1 MAFQGISTGTVP
13 NDGTGDSL
21 LAGAIKVNE
30 NFLEVYNALGDG
42 TTLLSGNP
50 NLTVGIVTATGL
62 DLNGNSDISGNL
74 DVGGDLTVTGVL
86 TYEDVTNV
94 DSIGIITARDG
105 IVVLG
110 SGITVTG
117 VSTFYDLTYI
127 RNNFEVAGTSIFNDS
142 IDANGDLDV
151 DGRSEL
157 DIVNISETLNVSG
170 ITTIGSDIDANGDLD
185 VDGRAELD
193 ITNISETL
201 NVVGVSTFESNIDAN
216 GDLDVDGHTELDFV
230 NVSAAATI
238 SGALDVN
245 GGADISGGETN
256 LSSASVSDL
265 TDNRVVIAGSG
276 GSLEDDLNLTFNG
289 LTLAVGVDLN
299 VDGHT
304 EVDNLQ
310 AVGVVTVTGSAE
322 IDNVRI
328 NTNTVD
334 TTSGN
339 LTLDST
345 GGIVDI
351 NDAVDISGDVDIED
365 TTQSTSPT
373 SGALKVA
380 GGVGI
385 AKNLWVDGNLD
396 IDGTTQLDTVGVT
409 GDATITSGDLI
420 IATSGQGIDFSATAD
435 GTGTASSE
443 LLDDY
448 EEGTFTPIIT
458 QGINSPSYS
467 IQNGYYTKIGDLMF
481 AHIAITLSGGTPNT
495 STVIVGGFP
504 YTSKV
509 GGAIANVAFTGAVGI
524 ATGINAGSFGFV
536 PSSSTTVEMR
546 YQGDQSQ
553 IGIKGTELGNS
564 VTINVSTV
572 HRVS

>member
-1 MAFQGISTGTVP
+1 MALQGISTGTIP

-50 NLTVGIVTATGL
+50 NLTVGIITSTGL
-62 DLNGNSDISGNL
+62 DINGNGDISGNL

-94 DSIGIITARDG
+94 DSIGVVTARDG
-105 IVVLG
+105 VVVLG

-117 VSTFYDLTYI
+117 VSTFYDATFLDS
-127 RNNFEVAGTSIFNDS
+127 RLQVAGLSTFSNNVDINASVDISTDLTVDGLSDLDDVNVSAALTVTGAVDFNG
-142 IDANGDLDV
+142 ALDV
-151 DGRSEL
+151 DGATTL
-157 DIVNISETLNVSG
+157 DT
-170 ITTIGSDIDANGDLD
+170 TTID
-185 VDGRAELD
+185 ELL
-193 ITNISETL
+193 TVNA
-201 NVVGVSTFESNIDAN
+201 NIDAN

-230 NVSAAATI
+230 NVSAGATI
-238 SGALDVN
+238 AGALDVN
-245 GGADISGGETN
+245 GGADLSGGEIN
-256 LSSASVSDL
+256 LSSATVADL
-265 TDNRVVIAGSG
+265 TDNRVVIAGSA
-276 GSLEDDLNLTFNG
+276 GSLEDDANLTFNG
-289 LTLAVGVDLN
+289 STLSVGVDLD

-310 AVGVVTVTGSAE
+310 AVGVVTVTGSAT

-328 NTNTVD
+328 DTNTVD

-339 LTLDST
+339 LILDST

-373 SGALKVA
+373 TGALKVA

-385 AKNLWVDGNLD
+385 VKNLWVDGNLD
-396 IDGTTQLDTVGVT
+396 IDGTTELDTVGVT
-409 GDATITSGDLI
+409 GDATITSGDVV
-420 IATSGQGIDFSATAD
+420 IATAGNGIDFSATTD
-435 GTGTASSE
+435 GTGTATSE
-443 LLDDY
+443 LLDNY
-448 EEGTFTPIIT
+448 EEGTFTPTIT
-458 QGINSPSYS
+458 QGITSPTYS
-467 IQNGYYTKIGDLMF
+467 AQNGYYTRIGDLMF
-481 AHIAITLSGGTPNT
+481 AHIILTVSGGTANG
-495 STVIVGGFP
+495 SGVIVGGLP
-504 YTSKV
+504 YTSKT

-524 ATGINAGSFGFV
+524 ATGINAGSFGLV
-536 PSSSTTVEMR
+536 PSAATTIEMR

-553 IGIKGTELGNS
+553 IAITGTELGNA

>member
-1 MAFQGISTGTVP
+1 MALQGISTGTIP

-42 TTLLSGNP
+42 TSLLTGNP
-50 NLTVGIVTATGL
+50 NLTVGIITSTGL
-62 DLNGNSDISGNL
+62 DINGNGDISGNL

-94 DSIGIITARDG
+94 DSIGVVTARDG
-105 IVVLG
+105 VVVLG

-117 VSTFYDLTYI
+117 VSTFYDATFLDS
-127 RNNFEVAGTSIFNDS
+127 RLQVAGLSTFNNNVDINAS
-142 IDANGDLDV
+142 VDISTDLVVDGWSNLDDVNVSAALTVTGAVDFNGDLDV
-151 DGRSEL
+151 DGVTTL
-157 DIVNISETLNVSG
+157 DT
-170 ITTIGSDIDANGDLD
+170 TTID
-185 VDGRAELD
+185 ELL
-193 ITNISETL
+193 TVNA
-201 NVVGVSTFESNIDAN
+201 NIDAN

-230 NVSAAATI
+230 NVSAGATI
-238 SGALDVN
+238 AGALDVN
-245 GGADISGGETN
+245 GGADLSGGEIN
-256 LSSASVSDL
+256 LSSATVADL
-265 TDNRVVIAGSG
+265 TDNHVVIAGSG
-276 GSLEDDLNLTFNG
+276 GSLEGDANLTFNG
-289 LTLAVGVDLN
+289 LTLSVGVDLD

-328 NTNTVD
+328 DTNTVD

-339 LTLDST
+339 LILDST

-373 SGALKVA
+373 TGALKVA

-385 AKNLWVDGNLD
+385 VKNLWVDGNLD
-396 IDGTTQLDTVGVT
+396 IDGTTELDTVGVT
-409 GDATITSGDLI
+409 GNATITTGDLV
-420 IATSGQGIDFSATAD
+420 IATAGNGIDFSATTD
-435 GTGTASSE
+435 GTGTATSE
-443 LLDDY
+443 LLDNY
-448 EEGTFTPIIT
+448 EEGTFTPTIT
-458 QGINSPSYS
+458 QGITSPTYS
-467 IQNGYYTKIGDLMF
+467 AQNGYYTRIGDLMF
-481 AHIAITLSGGTPNT
+481 AHIILTVSGGTANG
-495 STVIVGGFP
+495 SGVIVGGLP
-504 YTSKV
+504 YTSKT

-524 ATGINAGSFGFV
+524 ATGINAGSFGLV
-536 PSSSTTVEMR
+536 PSATTTIEIR

-553 IGIKGTELGNS
+553 IAITGTELGNA

>member
-1 MAFQGISTGTVP
+1 MALQGISTGTIP

-50 NLTVGIVTATGL
+50 NLTVGIITSTGL
-62 DLNGNSDISGNL
+62 DINGNGDISGNL

-94 DSIGIITARDG
+94 DSIGVVTARDG
-105 IVVLG
+105 VVVLG

-117 VSTFYDLTYI
+117 VSTFYDATFLDS
-127 RNNFEVAGTSIFNDS
+127 RLQVAGLSTFSNNVDINASVDISTDLTVDGLSDLDDVNVSAALTVTGAVDFNG
-142 IDANGDLDV
+142 ALDV
-151 DGRSEL
+151 DGATTL
-157 DIVNISETLNVSG
+157 DT
-170 ITTIGSDIDANGDLD
+170 TTID
-185 VDGRAELD
+185 ELL
-193 ITNISETL
+193 TVNA
-201 NVVGVSTFESNIDAN
+201 NIDAN

-230 NVSAAATI
+230 NVSAGATI
-238 SGALDVN
+238 AGALDVN
-245 GGADISGGETN
+245 GGADLSGGEIN
-256 LSSASVSDL
+256 LSSATVADL
-265 TDNRVVIAGSG
+265 TDNRVVIAGSA
-276 GSLEDDLNLTFNG
+276 GSLEDDANLTFNG
-289 LTLAVGVDLN
+289 STLSVGVDLD

-310 AVGVVTVTGSAE
+310 AVGVVTVTGSAT

-328 NTNTVD
+328 DTNTVD

-339 LTLDST
+339 LILDST

-373 SGALKVA
+373 NGALKVA

-385 AKNLWVDGNLD
+385 VKNLWVGQNLD
-396 IDGTTQLDTVGVT
+396 VDGTTELDSVGVT
-409 GDATITSGDLI
+409 GNATITSGDVV
-420 IATSGQGIDFSATAD
+420 IATAGNGIDFSATSD
-435 GTGTASSE
+435 GTGTATSE
-443 LLDDY
+443 LLDNY
-448 EEGTFTPIIT
+448 EEGTFTPTIT
-458 QGINSPSYS
+458 QGITSPTYS
-467 IQNGYYTKIGDLMF
+467 AQNGYYTRIGDLMF
-481 AHIAITLSGGTPNT
+481 AHIILTVNGGTANG
-495 STVIVGGFP
+495 SGVIVGGLP
-504 YTSKV
+504 YTSKT

-524 ATGINAGSFGFV
+524 ATGINAGSFGLV
-536 PSSSTTVEMR
+536 PSAATTIEMR

-553 IGIKGTELGNS
+553 IAITGTELGNA

>member
-1 MAFQGISTGTVP
+1 MALQGISTGTIP

-50 NLTVGIVTATGL
+50 NLTVGIITSTGL
-62 DLNGNSDISGNL
+62 DINGNGDISGNL

-94 DSIGIITARDG
+94 DSIGVVTARDG
-105 IVVLG
+105 VVVLG

-117 VSTFYDLTYI
+117 VSTFYDATFLDS
-127 RNNFEVAGTSIFNDS
+127 RLQVAGLSTFSNNVDINASVDISTDLTVDGLSDLDDVNVSAALTVTGAVDFNG
-142 IDANGDLDV
+142 ALDV
-151 DGRSEL
+151 DGATTL
-157 DIVNISETLNVSG
+157 DT
-170 ITTIGSDIDANGDLD
+170 TTID
-185 VDGRAELD
+185 ELL
-193 ITNISETL
+193 TVNA
-201 NVVGVSTFESNIDAN
+201 NIDAN

-230 NVSAAATI
+230 NVSAGATI
-238 SGALDVN
+238 AGALDVN
-245 GGADISGGETN
+245 GGADLSGGEIN
-256 LSSASVSDL
+256 LSSATVADL
-265 TDNRVVIAGSG
+265 TDNRVVIAGSA
-276 GSLEDDLNLTFNG
+276 GSLEDDANLTFNG
-289 LTLAVGVDLN
+289 STLSVGVDLD

-310 AVGVVTVTGSAE
+310 AVGVVTVTGSAT

-328 NTNTVD
+328 DTNTVD

-339 LTLDST
+339 LILDST

-373 SGALKVA
+373 NGALKVA

-385 AKNLWVDGNLD
+385 EKNLWVGQNLD
-396 IDGTTQLDTVGVT
+396 VEGTTELDSVGVT
-409 GDATITSGDLI
+409 GNATITSGDVV
-420 IATSGQGIDFSATAD
+420 IATAGNGIDFSATSD
-435 GTGTASSE
+435 GTGTATSE
-443 LLDDY
+443 LLDNY
-448 EEGTFTPIIT
+448 EEGTFTPTIT
-458 QGINSPSYS
+458 QGITSPTYS
-467 IQNGYYTKIGDLMF
+467 AQNGYYTRIGDLMF
-481 AHIAITLSGGTPNT
+481 AHIILTVNGGTANG
-495 STVIVGGFP
+495 SGVIVGGLP
-504 YTSKV
+504 YTSKT

-524 ATGINAGSFGFV
+524 ATGINAGSFGLV
-536 PSSSTTVEMR
+536 PSAATTIEMR

-553 IGIKGTELGNS
+553 IAITGTELGNA

>member
-1 MAFQGISTGTVP
+1 MALQGISTGTIP

-50 NLTVGIVTATGL
+50 NLTVGIITSTGL
-62 DLNGNSDISGNL
+62 DINGNGDISGNL

-94 DSIGIITARDG
+94 DSIGVVTARDG
-105 IVVLG
+105 VVVLG

-117 VSTFYDLTYI
+117 VSTFYDATFLDS
-127 RNNFEVAGTSIFNDS
+127 RLQVAGLSTFNNNVDINAS
-142 IDANGDLDV
+142 IDVSTNLVVDGWSDLDDVNVSGAVTVTGNADLNADLDV
-151 DGRSEL
+151 DGATTL
-157 DIVNISETLNVSG
+157 DT
-170 ITTIGSDIDANGDLD
+170 TTID
-185 VDGRAELD
+185 ELL
-193 ITNISETL
+193 TVNA
-201 NVVGVSTFESNIDAN
+201 NIDAN

-230 NVSAAATI
+230 NVSAGATI
-238 SGALDVN
+238 AGALDVN
-245 GGADISGGETN
+245 GGADLSGGEIN
-256 LSSASVSDL
+256 LSSATVADL
-265 TDNRVVIAGSG
+265 TDNHVVIAGTG
-276 GSLEDDLNLTFNG
+276 GSLEGDANLTFNG
-289 LTLAVGVDLN
+289 STLSVGVDLD

-328 NTNTVD
+328 DTNTVD

-339 LTLDST
+339 LILDST

-373 SGALKVA
+373 TGALKVA

-385 AKNLWVDGNLD
+385 TKNLWVDGNLD
-396 IDGTTQLDTVGVT
+396 IDGTTELDTVGVT
-409 GDATITSGDLI
+409 GDATITSGDVV
-420 IATSGQGIDFSATAD
+420 IATAGNGIDFSATTD
-435 GTGTASSE
+435 GTGTATSE
-443 LLDDY
+443 LLDNY
-448 EEGTFTPIIT
+448 EEGTFTPTIT
-458 QGINSPSYS
+458 QGITSPTYS
-467 IQNGYYTKIGDLMF
+467 AQNGYYTRIGDLMF
-481 AHIAITLSGGTPNT
+481 AHIILTVNGGTANG
-495 STVIVGGFP
+495 SGVIVGGLP
-504 YTSKV
+504 YTSKT

-524 ATGINAGSFGFV
+524 ATGINAGSFGLV
-536 PSSSTTVEMR
+536 PSAATTIEMR

-553 IGIKGTELGNS
+553 IAITGTELGNA

>member
-1 MAFQGISTGTVP
+1 MALQGISTGTIP

-42 TTLLSGNP
+42 TSLLTGNP
-50 NLTVGIVTATGL
+50 NLTVGIITSTGL
-62 DLNGNSDISGNL
+62 DINGNGDISGNL

-94 DSIGIITARDG
+94 DSIGVVTARDG
-105 IVVLG
+105 VVVLG

-117 VSTFYDLTYI
+117 VSTFYDATFLDS
-127 RNNFEVAGTSIFNDS
+127 RLQVAGLSTFNNNVDINAS
-142 IDANGDLDV
+142 VDISTDLVVDGWSNLDDVNVSAALTVTGAVDFNGDLDV
-151 DGRSEL
+151 DGVTTL
-157 DIVNISETLNVSG
+157 DT
-170 ITTIGSDIDANGDLD
+170 TTID
-185 VDGRAELD
+185 ELL
-193 ITNISETL
+193 TVNA
-201 NVVGVSTFESNIDAN
+201 NIDAN

-230 NVSAAATI
+230 NVSAGATI
-238 SGALDVN
+238 AGALDVN
-245 GGADISGGETN
+245 GGADLSGGEIN
-256 LSSASVSDL
+256 LSSATVADL
-265 TDNRVVIAGSG
+265 TDNHVVIAGSG
-276 GSLEDDLNLTFNG
+276 GSLEGDANLTFNG
-289 LTLAVGVDLN
+289 LTLSVGVDLD

-328 NTNTVD
+328 DTNTVD

-339 LTLDST
+339 LILDST

-373 SGALKVA
+373 TGALKVA

-385 AKNLWVDGNLD
+385 VKNLWVDGNLD
-396 IDGTTQLDTVGVT
+396 IDGTTELDTVGVT
-409 GDATITSGDLI
+409 GNATITTGDLV
-420 IATSGQGIDFSATAD
+420 IATAGNGIDFSATTD
-435 GTGTASSE
+435 GTGTATSE
-443 LLDDY
+443 LLDNY
-448 EEGTFTPIIT
+448 EEGTFTPTIT
-458 QGINSPSYS
+458 QGITSPTYS
-467 IQNGYYTKIGDLMF
+467 AQSGYYTRIGDLMF
-481 AHIAITLSGGTPNT
+481 AHIILTVSGGTANG
-495 STVIVGGFP
+495 SGVIVGGLP
-504 YTSKV
+504 YTSKT

-524 ATGINAGSFGFV
+524 ATGINAGSFGLV
-536 PSSSTTVEMR
+536 PSATTTIEIR

-553 IGIKGTELGNS
+553 IAITGTELGNA

>member
-1 MAFQGISTGTVP
+1 MALQGISTGTIP

-50 NLTVGIVTATGL
+50 NLTVGIITSTGL
-62 DLNGNSDISGNL
+62 DINGNGDISGNL

-94 DSIGIITARDG
+94 DSIGVVTARDG
-105 IVVLG
+105 VVVLG

-117 VSTFYDLTYI
+117 VSTFYDATFLDS
-127 RNNFEVAGTSIFNDS
+127 RLQVAGLSTFNNNVDINAS
-142 IDANGDLDV
+142 IDVSTNLVVDGWSDLDDVNVSGAVTVTGNADLNADLDV
-151 DGRSEL
+151 DGATTL
-157 DIVNISETLNVSG
+157 DT
-170 ITTIGSDIDANGDLD
+170 TTID
-185 VDGRAELD
+185 ELL
-193 ITNISETL
+193 TVNA
-201 NVVGVSTFESNIDAN
+201 NIDAN

-230 NVSAAATI
+230 NVSAGATI
-238 SGALDVN
+238 AGALDVN
-245 GGADISGGETN
+245 GGADLSGGEIN
-256 LSSASVSDL
+256 LSSATVADL
-265 TDNRVVIAGSG
+265 TDNHVVIAGTG
-276 GSLEDDLNLTFNG
+276 GSLEGDANLTFNG
-289 LTLAVGVDLN
+289 STLSVGVDLD

-328 NTNTVD
+328 DTNTVD

-339 LTLDST
+339 LILDST

-373 SGALKVA
+373 TGALKVA

-385 AKNLWVDGNLD
+385 TKNLWVDGNLD

-409 GDATITSGDLI
+409 GDATITSGDVV
-420 IATSGQGIDFSATAD
+420 IATAGNGIDFSATTD
-435 GTGTASSE
+435 GTGTATSE
-443 LLDDY
+443 LLDNY
-448 EEGTFTPIIT
+448 EEGTFTPTIT
-458 QGINSPSYS
+458 QGITSPTYS
-467 IQNGYYTKIGDLMF
+467 AQNGYYTRIGDLMF
-481 AHIAITLSGGTPNT
+481 AHIILTVNGGTANG
-495 STVIVGGFP
+495 SGVIVGGLP
-504 YTSKV
+504 YTSKT

-524 ATGINAGSFGFV
+524 ATGINAGSFGLV
-536 PSSSTTVEMR
+536 PSAATTIEMR

-553 IGIKGTELGNS
+553 IAITGTELGNA

>member
-1 MAFQGISTGTVP
+1 MALQGISTGTIP

-50 NLTVGIVTATGL
+50 NLTVGIITSTGL
-62 DLNGNSDISGNL
+62 DINGNGDISGNL

-94 DSIGIITARDG
+94 DSIGVVTARDG
-105 IVVLG
+105 VVVLG

-117 VSTFYDLTYI
+117 VSTFYDATFLDS
-127 RNNFEVAGTSIFNDS
+127 RLQVAGLSTFSNNVDINASVDISTDLTVDGLSDLDDVNVSAALTVTGAVDFNG
-142 IDANGDLDV
+142 ALDV
-151 DGRSEL
+151 DGATTL
-157 DIVNISETLNVSG
+157 DT
-170 ITTIGSDIDANGDLD
+170 TTID
-185 VDGRAELD
+185 ELL
-193 ITNISETL
+193 TVNA
-201 NVVGVSTFESNIDAN
+201 NIDAN

-230 NVSAAATI
+230 NVSAGATI
-238 SGALDVN
+238 AGALDVN
-245 GGADISGGETN
+245 GGADLSGGEIN
-256 LSSASVSDL
+256 LSSATVADL
-265 TDNRVVIAGSG
+265 TDNRVVIAGSA
-276 GSLEDDLNLTFNG
+276 GSLEDDANLTFNG
-289 LTLAVGVDLN
+289 STLSVGVDLD

-310 AVGVVTVTGSAE
+310 AVGVVTVTGSAT

-328 NTNTVD
+328 DTNTVD

-339 LTLDST
+339 LILDST

-365 TTQSTSPT
+365 TTQSTGPT
-373 SGALKVA
+373 NGALKVA

-385 AKNLWVDGNLD
+385 EKNLWVGQNLD
-396 IDGTTQLDTVGVT
+396 VDGTTELDSVGVT
-409 GDATITSGDLI
+409 GNATITSGDVV
-420 IATSGQGIDFSATAD
+420 IATAGNGIDFSATSD
-435 GTGTASSE
+435 GTGTATSE
-443 LLDDY
+443 LLDNY
-448 EEGTFTPIIT
+448 EEGTFTPTIT
-458 QGINSPSYS
+458 QGITSPTYS
-467 IQNGYYTKIGDLMF
+467 AQNGYYTRIGDLMF
-481 AHIAITLSGGTPNT
+481 AHIILTVNGGTANG
-495 STVIVGGFP
+495 SGVIVGGLP
-504 YTSKV
+504 YTSKT

-524 ATGINAGSFGFV
+524 ATGINAGSFGLV
-536 PSSSTTVEMR
+536 PSAATTIEMR

-553 IGIKGTELGNS
+553 IAITGTELGNA